1 VAVFGLAFGS
11 LAFLTAHRAHL
22 FGVFL
27 LLSAAKAPAGIT
39 AGVLR
44 GFSMGG
50 ESDIRI
56 CWRAASASAVSL
68 RFTGSPVLAAV
79 LMAIMPRHPR
89 DVAESATRT
98 KLHGTGEIEP
108 QH

>member
-1 VAVFGLAFGS
+1 MATLHDRYGLCARITNPGPRLSTSGSPTQQVRPAQVILSRVAVFGLAFGS

-44 GFSMGG
+44 GFSMG

-56 CWRAASASAVSL
+56 C
-68 RFTGSPVLAAV
+68 
-79 LMAIMPRHPR
+79 
-89 DVAESATRT
+89 
-98 KLHGTGEIEP
+98 
-108 QH
+108 